1 MFKCIPIFKG
11 CNRQVEFV
19 DKRHCSLPSVPEEI
33 LRYSRTLEELFLDA
47 NHIRDLP
54 KNFFRLHRLRKLG
67 LSDNE
72 IARLPPD
79 IQNFENLV
87 ELDVSRNDIP
97 DIPDDIKHLQNL
109 QVADFSSNPIP
120 KLPAGFSQ
128 LKNLTVLGLN
138 DMSLTTLP
146 VDFGSLTQLESL
158 ELRENLLKHLPESIR
173 QLTKLKRL
181 DLGDN
186 EIEELPP
193 YLGYLPGLHELWLDH
208 NQLERLPPEIG
219 LLTNLTYLDVSE
231 NRLEKLPNE
240 IGGLVNLTDLDL
252 AQNLLE
258 TLPDGVAKLS
268 RLTILKL
275 DQNRLQKL
283 NPTIGCCESM
293 QELILTENFLSEL
306 PVSIGQM
313 TKLSNLNVDRN
324 ALEYLPA
331 EIGNCAN
338 LGVLSLRDNKL
349 KRLPP
354 ELGNCTVL
362 HVLDVSGNQLQYLP
376 YTLVNLQLKAVW
388 LSENQAQPLLTF
400 QPDTDEATGE
410 QVLTCFLL
418 PQQEYQ
424 PITPARELETDS
436 DGWEEREASRT
447 HSVKFSEESTQEKD
461 TPFVRQNTPHP
472 KELKAKAHKLFAKDR
487 SRPEDGNL
495 DTVSEEASTKFAV
508 SGTARIG
515 ANSTIVENIAE
526 TKPIYENHQQ
536 QPVSPKTP
544 TTAISFAPQP
554 VIAQTAGTQ
563 PQSAVNAATVHEP
576 IASVAP
582 EHGNAAVVVAAAAV
596 TAAASVTGDEE
607 EEDFDESERR
617 VGFQVEGE
625 DDDFYKRPM
634 KLHRRDTPHH
644 LKNKR
649 VQHNLTDKK
658 SSEILA
664 NALNQE
670 KKTSQLAPVQSPIQ
684 ENEAAEQSEQQQLQQ
699 QQPFAAPISPIP
711 PPTVPGPLSAG
722 QLLDDAVDGLTELR
736 LEQYE
741 IHIERTTAGLGL
753 SIAGGRGST
762 PFKGDDEGIFISRVT
777 EGGPADLAGLKVGD
791 KVLKVN
797 GINVVDA
804 DHYQA
809 VQVLKACGAVLVL
822 VVEREVT
829 RLIGHPVFSE
839 DGSVSQISVETR
851 PLAAAQQH
859 EKFIPAPIEIIPE
872 QQQLQQQ
879 QQIQQAPANFNSYQ
893 ANVFTTPATA
903 TAAGP
908 TNAANLSQQQQQQ
921 LQPQHVGVGATN
933 GVLENGK
940 DAPLS
945 YLQLHTTL
953 IRDQIGQGL
962 GFSIAGGKGSPPFKD
977 GCDGIFI
984 SRITEGGLA
993 HRDGKIMV
1001 GDRVMAINGN
1011 DMTNAC
1017 HDAAVQCLT
1026 EPQRFV
1032 RLVLQR
1038 EYRGP
1043 LEAPLSPRSPA
1054 VLNSLSPSGYLAN
1067 RPANFNRSIGDMI
1080 SEQAQTNLQHAPTA
1094 APILAQQQQQQYP
1107 AQQQFNYTNQPSAY
1121 EINKTV
1127 TIPNATA
1134 AATTL
1139 TSASVG
1145 GNNAPKTNGFT
1156 TAATTVPYQQPQQQQ
1171 QQQQQIDK
1179 VTGQP
1184 VPAPRRANSI
1194 PLGDAPAEA
1203 TPANGNAAQPPDSA
1217 NKPTATPTAGPNTAA
1232 DASAETQVPPLRP
1245 LTSEDFQAM
1254 IPAHFLSGGSQHQVN
1269 VARGNEV
1276 GVGPSVTVTVNKA
1289 VPDLPMFP
1297 AAPTELGRITETI
1310 TKSTFTETV
1319 MTRVTDN
1326 HLAEPLISEEVILPK
1341 NQGSLG
1347 FSIIGGTDHSCVP
1360 FGSHEPGIFISH
1372 VVPDGIAHK
1381 CGKLRMGDRILKVND
1396 VDISRATHQEA
1407 VMELLKPGDDIKLT
1421 IQHDPLPPGFQEI
1434 TISKAEGERL
1444 GMHIKGGLNG
1454 QRGNPCDPTDEGVF
1468 VSKINSVG
1476 AARRDGRLKVGMRL
1490 LEVNGHSLLGIS
1502 HQDAVNVLRNA
1513 GNEIHL
1519 IACKGYDKSNLIHSI
1534 GAAGGMSTGF
1544 NTTGSR
1550 QGSRASET
1558 GSELSQSQSMS
1569 SLDRDED
1576 ERIRQDFEVFT
1587 PKTESNNDP
1596 SVLASVAALAHSPT
1610 TPPSA
1615 GALPQQHAAE
1625 SDTSKSSAPPPPT
1638 ATTPQDALA
1647 TFANADKTLVQSKE
1661 KSTPEKVLEIVRAAD
1676 AFTSVPPKSPAEHHD
1691 QDKIQKTTTV
1701 VISKHT
1707 LDTNPS
1713 PALAA
1718 ASTPTHT
1725 SPTTLPTAGT
1735 TASTT
1740 NTTTTSPPVSPAL
1753 ATASSR
1759 DVAATAA
1766 SGKTVAAP
1774 PTQQQNIQ
1782 QRRTPTPTS
1791 IHKTRT
1797 EPIAKPTDSRQNQSI
1812 APTTNKATKAEPIYI
1827 IDDEEEEEEDAAE
1840 EEEEE
1845 EPADEHGDD
1854 IDGDEDVFDT
1864 YSPNASADQGD
1875 TDSDYFDRPRPSPR
1889 YTSDSEN
1896 DYRPQ
1901 RPNHERLGNIS
1912 GRSTPDLSGSAYGG
1926 HRKSVSFDLSG
1937 DERSKSDYERSRT
1950 PDGYSRYY
1958 DSEQEYGSARPRL
1971 PRKGILRSASPSSS
1985 NNSTLERCRRPEK
1998 LPPIVPTVAR
2008 IKEIDSPTLQHVR
2021 SSSPLASRGG
2031 SGSSGYRSP
2040 PPPPE
2045 KVTVSTEIE
2054 RENPFREAFLDNSK
2068 SDEYTELAKAMS
2080 KSPSALR
2087 SPREQFFFGS
2097 KSTENLLGAE
2107 RSASSGR
2114 STPSTVVSAQSKS
2127 TEDLLSSSTGA
2138 KPKRI
2143 PPPILPKPKTK
2154 KAELVHNIALDAFQ
2168 KADVGYGDFT
2178 VFEHDPT
2185 TNTIHEIRSPPP
2197 PTTPTVPITPP
2208 PVGGSAKLPVRV
2220 KTPRSPSRPRESPP
2234 PPPVNYS
2241 TMPKLPS
2248 PSPHVKKSE
2257 ETYYL
2262 EVLPPPPP
2270 LSDDEIPPSQRRHT
2284 EFIHENS
2291 PDHILVTEDEHRTIM
2306 LHENEVRNQLR
2317 GASRKSQIPELGAPH
2332 EEAPPVP
2339 HYASIKHSV
2348 NPFIDSS
2355 DDNFDSLPLPPPP
2368 EHLISSAA
2376 LNPGC
2381 DSSSHCDSES
2391 STINI
2396 ASPISS
2402 ITSPNANMQ
2411 PRLDLL
2417 TSAATLQAG
2426 IPSNNPLSPTQ
2437 IFPTAQI
2444 LPVQYTQL
2452 PQPQQPNTTH
2462 ILTGQLVP
2470 NSASHHF
2477 SNSPQNQ
2484 SLFTVGGLVLLP
2496 QAQFT
2501 AATSQVSSSSSSS
2514 LVTTPIFLTTSGG
2527 ATSATTGV
2535 YMKPQQLQQRSPQ
2548 LHLHQRTVLSPTS
2561 DSITTTKVP
2570 KSVSDKKRFFESAM
2584 EDQHKPSQK
2593 TEKVFSFLSK
2603 DEVEK
2608 LRQEEE
2614 RKIATLRR
2622 DKKTGLLD
2630 GAAANGN
2637 DEYDASNNNSAAANS
2652 AAHAATIPCLVGEH
2666 RKLQQQQPHDGGTYG
2681 ANYDYDDD
2689 DRRLVVDHR
2698 HVLRDTIVERDNCDA
2713 DDMSV
2718 AECTTITTT
2727 TTTTRIESLTTP
2739 PPTPAT
2745 PPTPA
2750 AQSQSQ
2756 PQALVKS
2763 GEATEPPTIRLKL
2776 EKPKKSKKTKA
2787 KSKEAAKAP
2796 SVSTTPTDEGVAVEL
2811 VAHRKAPPPP
2821 TQPAQANAQPPAQ
2834 PAAPEWV
2841 ATPLAAF
2848 KSPALVKSLTESTPS
2863 AAATTTA
2870 TATPVTIAQSFKPQ
2884 VDTALAPSVATIA
2897 PAPAPRTTSTQQ
2909 LSSTVA
2915 QFVDIE
2921 RQHADVPSDYNDAE
2935 DTASSI
2941 ESVIAATTPLA
2952 ILSTS
2957 TTRLPNQQKPS
2968 LLPKPKVKVVI
2979 PPALLL
2985 QQTQQQQ
2992 QQQEEEQQQD
3002 TSPTTPSSRI
3012 PIRTANAERRALKA
3026 AAAAA
3031 AVGGAVAGTQVEA
3044 AATSVVVER
3053 SSDAVQHEQ
3062 SPSNGLKS
3070 KAMINAEKRAS
3081 WRAARLRSLEQGAQE
3096 AQSVIQNMNKIADD
3110 LLTTPVATEQTKKI
3124 VFPKIAIKSSD
3135 GPVIIRERE
3144 KILDEKIVRRTE
3156 EVPCPLTG
3164 RPQLRTVEYIEKT
3177 IETEVETCQEKIISL
3192 ELQDPEND
3200 DNDSD
3205 DGGKDKISNP
3215 FASLQHAASA
3225 NQQSATVLAAVTQA
3239 ITTVEDETLEDEEPP
3254 ELLRETALLDTV
3266 DEDDDEEDEEDDDD
3280 DDEDEDDDD
3289 DSEEEEEDE
3298 DEEDAA
3304 SIVTVHANNEKL
3316 FLRTDDDSGPS
3327 DDFDSIG
3334 MFGPSSIDS
3343 VSSISKLRIQ
3353 PVPIT
3358 IHQTLAKEVVVT
3370 APVVPAGVRTTTK
3383 TDYPAHSITT
3393 ASTIVEVVNPLITG
3407 EGQVKSLAVGSTA
3420 QREYPIFDNEIE
3432 KSLRSKPYDDH
3443 IEDIAR
3449 RKGGYDE
3456 AAEDERDD
3464 DDEAEEFSAAATGVL
3479 RSDTFVMPV
3488 VRQQQQQRPP
3498 EELSL
3503 NAKMKN
3509 VLVELLENE
3518 RVKLNLQKSLEEDED
3533 EQHELAYGDSDDEQD
3548 MVDYVATHGANP
3560 SGISRSAARAVSD
3573 DNGNERLLQELIRD
3587 SNRNTI
3593 KKLAVGYDDEES
3605 EEDDDVDEEDE
3616 EEESLD
3622 SSDSEEDGE
3631 ADDDDEAVNITFV
3644 DGCQVIENPNAESTL
3659 KLQKS
3664 QTYTS
3669 MKEAD
3674 QTEASK
3680 QSGAAQE
3687 DVDKDI
3693 EHTVEKLQAE
3703 QRKLEEITKQ
3713 LRKSVENLLA
3723 DDDEIATAI
3732 SQAVID
3738 DEDDAVIQKP
3748 KQNVVHTVETK
3759 TVIGDDGV
3767 KKTIITETIRKPE
3780 HKQTQREPQD
3790 EESGEALFN
3799 KLLHAGGDHKQ
3810 IFDQQ
3815 TGESVITTTTTDADG
3830 TVTTTTTTIS
3840 NVIKSG
3846 IPRAVLLKSEASTA
3860 GTSSSSGSST
3870 SAHTK
3875 PEKQQHSKQKRKG
3888 KNGKK

>member
-424 PITPARELETDS
+424 PITPDYPPGLLYRSSEKFDSSEFHVYQQKARELETDS

-563 PQSAVNAATVHEP
+563 PQSAVNAVTVHEP

-607 EEDFDESERR
+607 EEDFDEAERR

-711 PPTVPGPLSAG
+711 PPTVPGSLPAG

-859 EKFIPAPIEIIPE
+859 EKFIPAPIEIIPQ

-879 QQIQQAPANFNSYQ
+879 QLQQAPANFNSYQ

-908 TNAANLSQQQQQQ
+908 TNAANLSQQQQQ

-1107 AQQQFNYTNQPSAY
+1107 AQQQFNYTTQPSAY

-1127 TIPNATA
+1127 TIPNTTA
-1134 AATTL
+1134 AAATL

-1156 TAATTVPYQQPQQQQ
+1156 TAATTVPYQQPQP

-1217 NKPTATPTAGPNTAA
+1217 NKPTATPTAAGPNPAA
-1232 DASAETQVPPLRP
+1232 DASAETQ
-1245 LTSEDFQAM
+1245 
-1254 IPAHFLSGGSQHQVN
+1254 
-1269 VARGNEV
+1269 
-1276 GVGPSVTVTVNKA
+1276 
-1289 VPDLPMFP
+1289 
-1297 AAPTELGRITETI
+1297 
-1310 TKSTFTETV
+1310 
-1319 MTRVTDN
+1319 
-1326 HLAEPLISEEVILPK
+1326 EVILPK

-1421 IQHDPLPPGFQEI
+1421 IQHDPLPPGFQIEVEILQTEEI

-1544 NTTGSR
+1544 NTGSR

-1576 ERIRQDFEVFT
+1576 ERIRQDFEVFA

-1625 SDTSKSSAPPPPT
+1625 SETSKSSAPPPT

-1740 NTTTTSPPVSPAL
+1740 TTTTTSPPVSPAL

-1759 DVAATAA
+1759 DVAAAAA

-1797 EPIAKPTDSRQNQSI
+1797 ETVAKPTDSRQNQSI
-1812 APTTNKATKAEPIYI
+1812 APTTNKVTKAEPIYI
-1827 IDDEEEEEEDAAE
+1827 IDDEEEEEEGAAE

-1845 EPADEHGDD
+1845 EHADVHDD
-1854 IDGDEDVFDT
+1854 VIDGDEDVFDT

-1896 DYRPQ
+1896 DYRPH

-2021 SSSPLASRGG
+2021 SSSPLPSRGG
-2031 SGSSGYRSP
+2031 SSSSGYRSP
-2040 PPPPE
+2040 PPKPE
-2045 KVTVSTEIE
+2045 KVMVSTEIE
-2054 RENPFREAFLDNSK
+2054 RENPFREAFLDSSK

-2208 PVGGSAKLPVRV
+2208 PAGSSAKLPVRV

-2241 TMPKLPS
+2241 TMPKLAS
-2248 PSPHVKKSE
+2248 PTPHVKKSE

-2339 HYASIKHSV
+2339 HYASIKHS
-2348 NPFIDSS
+2348 
-2355 DDNFDSLPLPPPP
+2355 
-2368 EHLISSAA
+2368 
-2376 LNPGC
+2376 
-2381 DSSSHCDSES
+2381 
-2391 STINI
+2391 
-2396 ASPISS
+2396 
-2402 ITSPNANMQ
+2402 

-2417 TSAATLQAG
+2417 SSAATLQAG

-2470 NSASHHF
+2470 NSTSHHF

-2501 AATSQVSSSSSSS
+2501 AAASQVSSSSSSS
-2514 LVTTPIFLTTSGG
+2514 LVTTPIFLATSGG

-2561 DSITTTKVP
+2561 ESITTTKVP

-2630 GAAANGN
+2630 GPAANGN

-2652 AAHAATIPCLVGEH
+2652 AAHAATISCLAGEH

-2718 AECTTITTT
+2718 AECTTITRT
-2727 TTTTRIESLTTP
+2727 TTTTRIESPTTP
-2739 PPTPAT
+2739 PPTPL
-2745 PPTPA
+2745 TPA
-2750 AQSQSQ
+2750 AQSQAQ
-2756 PQALVKS
+2756 VLAKS
-2763 GEATEPPTIRLKL
+2763 GEAAEPQTTRLKL

-2787 KSKEAAKAP
+2787 KSKEATKAA
-2796 SVSTTPTDEGVAVEL
+2796 SVSSTTPTDDDVAVGL

-2821 TQPAQANAQPPAQ
+2821 TQPTQANTQAPAQAA
-2834 PAAPEWV
+2834 AAPEWV

-2848 KSPALVKSLTESTPS
+2848 KSPALVKSLTESAPS
-2863 AAATTTA
+2863 AASATTTTA
-2870 TATPVTIAQSFKPQ
+2870 TATPVTIAQQSFKPQ

-2897 PAPAPRTTSTQQ
+2897 PAPTPRTTTAQQ

-2941 ESVIAATTPLA
+2941 ESVIAAAPLA

-2957 TTRLPNQQKPS
+2957 TTRLPSQQKPS

-2985 QQTQQQQ
+2985 QQTQQQ

-3044 AATSVVVER
+3044 ATSVVVER

-3062 SPSNGLKS
+3062 SPSNGSKS

-3110 LLTTPVATEQTKKI
+3110 LLTTPVTAEQTKKI

-3225 NQQSATVLAAVTQA
+3225 SQQAATVLAAATQA
-3239 ITTVEDETLEDEEPP
+3239 ITTIEDETLDDEEPP

-3280 DDEDEDDDD
+3280 DDEEEDDDE

-3334 MFGPSSIDS
+3334 IFGPSSIDS

-3383 TDYPAHSITT
+3383 TDYPAHSITA

-3443 IEDIAR
+3443 IEDIVR

-3456 AAEDERDD
+3456 AAEDEPDD
-3464 DDEAEEFSAAATGVL
+3464 DGEAEEFSAAATGVL
-3479 RSDTFVMPV
+3479 RSDTFVMPT

-3518 RVKLNLQKSLEEDED
+3518 RVKLNLQKSLEEDE
-3533 EQHELAYGDSDDEQD
+3533 EAQHELAYGDPDDEQD
-3548 MVDYVATHGANP
+3548 MVDYVASHGANL

-3605 EEDDDVDEEDE
+3605 EEDDDGDEEDE

-3631 ADDDDEAVNITFV
+3631 ADDDDEAVNVTFV

-3687 DVDKDI
+3687 DIDKDI

-3703 QRKLEEITKQ
+3703 QRKLEQITKQ

-3738 DEDDAVIQKP
+3738 DDDEVVIKPP

-3846 IPRAVLLKSEASTA
+3846 IPRAVLLKSEASSA
-3860 GTSSSSGSST
+3860 GTSSSSST
-3870 SAHTK
+3870 STHTK

>member
-258 TLPDGVAKLS
+258 TLPDGIAKLS

-293 QELILTENFLSEL
+293 QELILTENFLSEF

-354 ELGNCTVL
+354 ELGNCSVL

-487 SRPEDGNL
+487 SRPDDGNL
-495 DTVSEEASTKFAV
+495 DTVSEEASSKFAV

-536 QPVSPKTP
+536 QPP

-554 VIAQTAGTQ
+554 IIAQTAGTQ
-563 PQSAVNAATVHEP
+563 QQSAINAVTVHEP

-596 TAAASVTGDEE
+596 TAAACVTGDEE
-607 EEDFDESERR
+607 EEDFDEAERR

-684 ENEAAEQSEQQQLQQ
+684 ENEAAEQSEQQ
-699 QQPFAAPISPIP
+699 PFAAPISPIP
-711 PPTVPGPLSAG
+711 PPTVPGPLPAG

-872 QQQLQQQ
+872 QQQIQQLQQQ
-879 QQIQQAPANFNSYQ
+879 QQQLQQAPANLNSYQ
-893 ANVFTTPATA
+893 ANVFTTPTTA
-903 TAAGP
+903 AVVAAAAGP
-908 TNAANLSQQQQQQ
+908 TNVANLSQQQQQQPQQQ

-1067 RPANFNRSIGDMI
+1067 RPANFNRSIGDII
-1080 SEQAQTNLQHAPTA
+1080 SEQAQTNLQQAPTA
-1094 APILAQQQQQQYP
+1094 APTLAQQQQYPQYP
-1107 AQQQFNYTNQPSAY
+1107 AQQQFNYTTQPSAY
-1121 EINKTV
+1121 EINKTA

-1134 AATTL
+1134 ATL

-1156 TAATTVPYQQPQQQQ
+1156 AAATTVPYQQPQQP

-1217 NKPTATPTAGPNTAA
+1217 NKPTVAPTAGPNPAA

-1269 VARGNEV
+1269 VANGNEV

-1326 HLAEPLISEEVILPK
+1326 HLAEPLISEEVVLPK

-1360 FGSHEPGIFISH
+1360 FGSHETGIFISH

-1558 GSELSQSQSMS
+1558 GSELSQSQSIS

-1587 PKTESNNDP
+1587 PKTEPNNDP

-1610 TPPSA
+1610 TPPSV

-1625 SDTSKSSAPPPPT
+1625 SETSKSGAPTT
-1638 ATTPQDALA
+1638 ATTTPQDALT

-1713 PALAA
+1713 PALLA
-1718 ASTPTHT
+1718 ASPPIHT
-1725 SPTTLPTAGT
+1725 SPTTLPTHT
-1735 TASTT
+1735 TAATT
-1740 NTTTTSPPVSPAL
+1740 TTTTSPPVSPAL
-1753 ATASSR
+1753 AN
-1759 DVAATAA
+1759 VAAA
-1766 SGKTVAAP
+1766 SGNTVAAP

-1797 EPIAKPTDSRQNQSI
+1797 ETVAKPADTRYEYKEMVKKQTIARQDDT
-1812 APTTNKATKAEPIYI
+1812 APKTKKVTKAEPIYI
-1827 IDDEEEEEEDAAE
+1827 IDDEEGEDEDDEEEDEEEEDE
-1840 EEEEE
+1840 EEEEQS
-1845 EPADEHGDD
+1845 DKHV

-1875 TDSDYFDRPRPSPR
+1875 TDSDYFDRARPSPR
-1889 YTSDSEN
+1889 YTSDSET
-1896 DYRPQ
+1896 DYRPH
-1901 RPNHERLGNIS
+1901 RRNHEMLGNIS
-1912 GRSTPDLSGSAYGG
+1912 GRSTPDLSGSAFGG

-1958 DSEQEYGSARPRL
+1958 DSEQEYGSSRPRL

-2021 SSSPLASRGG
+2021 SSSPLSSRGG
-2031 SGSSGYRSP
+2031 SSRGYHSP
-2040 PPPPE
+2040 PPQPE
-2045 KVTVSTEIE
+2045 KLTVSTEIE

-2068 SDEYTELAKAMS
+2068 TDEYTELAKAMS

-2097 KSTENLLGAE
+2097 KSTENLLTSE

-2197 PTTPTVPITPP
+2197 PTTPTVPLTPP
-2208 PVGGSAKLPVRV
+2208 PTGSSAKLPVRV
-2220 KTPRSPSRPRESPP
+2220 KAPRSPSRPRESPP

-2241 TMPKLPS
+2241 TMPKLS
-2248 PSPHVKKSE
+2248 STIAHVKKSE

-2270 LSDDEIPPSQRRHT
+2270 LSDDEIPPSQRRLT

-2291 PDHILVTEDEHRTIM
+2291 PDHILVTEEEHRTIL

-2317 GASRKSQIPELGAPH
+2317 GVSRKSQIPELGAPH

-2355 DDNFDSLPLPPPP
+2355 DDNFDSFPLPPPP
-2368 EHLISSAA
+2368 EHLISSTA

-2402 ITSPNANMQ
+2402 ITSSNANMQ
-2411 PRLDLL
+2411 PRLDFLS
-2417 TSAATLQAG
+2417 SAATLQAG

-2444 LPVQYTQL
+2444 LPVQYTNL

-2470 NSASHHF
+2470 TSASHHF

-2496 QAQFT
+2496 QPQFT
-2501 AATSQVSSSSSSS
+2501 PSTSQVSSSSSSS
-2514 LVTTPIFLTTSGG
+2514 LVTTPIFLATSGG
-2527 ATSATTGV
+2527 TTSSTTGV
-2535 YMKPQQLQQRSPQ
+2535 YMKPQPLQQRPPQ
-2548 LHLHQRTVLSPTS
+2548 LHLHQRSVLQSPTS

-2608 LRQEEE
+2608 LKQEEE

-2622 DKKTGLLD
+2622 DKKSGLLD
-2630 GAAANGN
+2630 GPSANGN
-2637 DEYDASNNNSAAANS
+2637 DEYDASNNNCAAANS
-2652 AAHAATIPCLVGEH
+2652 AAHAVTIPCLAGEQ
-2666 RKLQQQQPHDGGTYG
+2666 RKLQQPNDGRTYEE
-2681 ANYDYDDD
+2681 NYDYDD

-2698 HVLRDTIVERDNCDA
+2698 HVLRDTIVERDNCEA
-2713 DDMSV
+2713 DDMSI

-2727 TTTTRIESLTTP
+2727 TTTTTRNESTATPTP
-2739 PPTPAT
+2739 P
-2745 PPTPA
+2745 
-2750 AQSQSQ
+2750 AQSQPHPQ
-2756 PQALVKS
+2756 PLANS
-2763 GEATEPPTIRLKL
+2763 GEATEPQTPRLKF
-2776 EKPKKSKKTKA
+2776 EKPKKSKKTNA
-2787 KSKEAAKAP
+2787 KSKSKGDAKTP
-2796 SVSTTPTDEGVAVEL
+2796 SVSTTPTDDDVTVGL

-2821 TQPAQANAQPPAQ
+2821 TQPIQANIQPPAQ
-2834 PAAPEWV
+2834 VAAPEWV
-2841 ATPLAAF
+2841 ATPSAHLAAF
-2848 KSPALVKSLTESTPS
+2848 KSPALVKSLTESPTTS
-2863 AAATTTA
+2863 AAT
-2870 TATPVTIAQSFKPQ
+2870 TATPVRIAPSFKLSQ
-2884 VDTALAPSVATIA
+2884 VDTALAQSVATIA
-2897 PAPAPRTTSTQQ
+2897 PAPAPRTAAQQ

-2915 QFVDIE
+2915 QFVDTE
-2921 RQHADVPSDYNDAE
+2921 RQYADVSSDYNDAE

-2941 ESVIAATTPLA
+2941 ESVIAAAPLA
-2952 ILSTS
+2952 VLSTS
-2957 TTRLPNQQKPS
+2957 TLRLRNQQKPS

-2992 QQQEEEQQQD
+2992 QQDEQQHD
-3002 TSPTTPSSRI
+3002 TSPTTPTSRI

-3031 AVGGAVAGTQVEA
+3031 VGGAVTRTHDE
-3044 AATSVVVER
+3044 AATSDVVER

-3062 SPSNGLKS
+3062 SPSNGSKS

-3096 AQSVIQNMNKIADD
+3096 AQCVIKNMNKIADD
-3110 LLTTPVATEQTKKI
+3110 LLTTPIATEQTKKI

-3156 EVPCPLTG
+3156 EVPCPVTG

-3200 DNDSD
+3200 DNNSD
-3205 DGGKDKISNP
+3205 DGENDKISNP

-3225 NQQSATVLAAVTQA
+3225 NKDPATVLVAATQVIA
-3239 ITTVEDETLEDEEPP
+3239 TVEDETLEDEEPP

-3266 DEDDDEEDEEDDDD
+3266 DEDDDEEDDDDDDD
-3280 DDEDEDDDD
+3280 DDEE

-3358 IHQTLAKEVVVT
+3358 IHQTLAKEVFVT
-3370 APVVPAGVRTTTK
+3370 APIVPAGVRTTTK
-3383 TDYPAHSITT
+3383 TEYPAHSITA

-3420 QREYPIFDNEIE
+3420 QYEYPIFDNETE
-3432 KSLRSKPYDDH
+3432 KRLRSKPYDDH

-3449 RKGGYDE
+3449 RKGGFDE
-3456 AAEDERDD
+3456 EAEDEPDD
-3464 DDEAEEFSAAATGVL
+3464 DDEAEKFSAAATGVL
-3479 RSDTFVMPV
+3479 RSDTFVMPTV
-3488 VRQQQQQRPP
+3488 GLQQQQRPQ

-3518 RVKLNLQKSLEEDED
+3518 RVKLNLQKSLEEDEE
-3533 EQHELAYGDSDDEQD
+3533 EQHELAYGDPDDEED
-3548 MVDYVATHGANP
+3548 IVDYAALHGANL
-3560 SGISRSAARAVSD
+3560 SGISRSAAKAVSD

-3605 EEDDDVDEEDE
+3605 EDEDDEEDGDEEDE

-3631 ADDDDEAVNITFV
+3631 AEDDDEAVNITFV

-3669 MKEAD
+3669 MKDAD
-3674 QTEASK
+3674 QTEDK
-3680 QSGAAQE
+3680 QGGAAQE
-3687 DVDKDI
+3687 DIDKDI

-3732 SQAVID
+3732 SQAVQD
-3738 DEDDAVIQKP
+3738 DDDVIIKNP

-3780 HKQTQREPQD
+3780 PKQTHHEQQN

-3846 IPRAVLLKSEASTA
+3846 IPRAVVLKSEASSA
-3860 GTSSSSGSST
+3860 GTSSSGH
-3870 SAHTK
+3870 SANTK
-3875 PEKQQHSKQKRKG
+3875 QEKQHSKQKRKG

>member
-97 DIPDDIKHLQNL
+97 DIPDDIKHLQSL

-146 VDFGSLTQLESL
+146 VDFGCLTQLESL

-240 IGGLVNLTDLDL
+240 IGGLINLTDLDL

-258 TLPDGVAKLS
+258 SLPDGIAKLS

-283 NPTIGCCESM
+283 NPTIGCCENM

-349 KRLPP
+349 KKLPP
-354 ELGNCTVL
+354 ELGNCSVL

-424 PITPARELETDS
+424 PITPDYPPCQLYRSSEKFDSSEFHVYQQKARELETDS

-487 SRPEDGNL
+487 SRVDDANL
-495 DTVSEEASTKFAV
+495 DTVSEETSSKFVV
-508 SGTARIG
+508 SNAARIG
-515 ANSTIVENIAE
+515 PNSTIVEDVAE
-526 TKPIYENHQQ
+526 AKPIYDNHQQ
-536 QPVSPKTP
+536 QPISPQTP
-544 TTAISFAPQP
+544 TAAVSFAQQP
-554 VIAQTAGTQ
+554 VLAQAAGQQQDPNGNSATA
-563 PQSAVNAATVHEP
+563 HEP

-582 EHGNAAVVVAAAAV
+582 EHGNAAVVVTSAIV
-596 TAAASVTGDEE
+596 TAATATSGTADE

-658 SSEILA
+658 ASEILA

-670 KKTSQLAPVQSPIQ
+670 KKIAQLPTVQSPIQ
-684 ENEAAEQSEQQQLQQ
+684 ENVAAEQSEQQLQQQ

-711 PPTVPGPLSAG
+711 PPTVPAPIAAG
-722 QLLDDAVDGLTELR
+722 QIPDDAVDGLTELR

-797 GINVVDA
+797 GIFVVDA

-822 VVEREVT
+822 LVEREVT
-829 RLIGHPVFSE
+829 RLIGHPVFTE
-839 DGSVSQISVETR
+839 DGSVSQISVENR
-851 PLAAAQQH
+851 ALAGQQQQFTQQH

-872 QQQLQQQ
+872 QQQHQQKQ
-879 QQIQQAPANFNSYQ
+879 SAANLNSYQ
-893 ANVFTTPATA
+893 ANVFTTPSA
-903 TAAGP
+903 
-908 TNAANLSQQQQQQ
+908 NAVNLSQQEQQQ
-921 LQPQHVGVGATN
+921 LQPQHVGVATTN

-940 DAPLS
+940 LPQDAPLS

-1011 DMTNAC
+1011 DMTSAC

-1067 RPANFNRSIGDMI
+1067 RPANFNRSIGDI
-1080 SEQAQTNLQHAPTA
+1080 ITEQAQTNLQQTSAPA
-1094 APILAQQQQQQYP
+1094 LAQQQP
-1107 AQQQFNYTNQPSAY
+1107 AQQLFNYNTQPSSY
-1121 EINKTV
+1121 GINKNFTATNV
-1127 TIPNATA
+1127 AAETIPTATV
-1134 AATTL
+1134 
-1139 TSASVG
+1139 S
-1145 GNNAPKTNGFT
+1145 GNIAPKTNGFT
-1156 TAATTVPYQQPQQQQ
+1156 TAATTASNQQLP
-1171 QQQQQIDK
+1171 QQQIDK
-1179 VTGQP
+1179 ITGQP

-1194 PLGDAPAEA
+1194 PLGDAVEE
-1203 TPANGNAAQPPDSA
+1203 TMPANGDAAPHS
-1217 NKPTATPTAGPNTAA
+1217 TTPTKQATTPAI
-1232 DASAETQVPPLRP
+1232 DASSETQMPPLRP

-1269 VARGNEV
+1269 VACGNEV

-1381 CGKLRMGDRILKVND
+1381 CGQLRMGDRILKVND

-1421 IQHDPLPPGFQEI
+1421 VQHEPLPPGFQEI
-1434 TISKAEGERL
+1434 VIIKAEGERL

-1454 QRGNPCDPTDEGVF
+1454 QRGNPVDPTDEGVF

-1490 LEVNGHSLLGIS
+1490 LEVNGNSLLGAS
-1502 HQDAVNVLRNA
+1502 HQDAVNILRNA
-1513 GNEIHL
+1513 GNEIHM
-1519 IACKGYDKSNLIHSI
+1519 IVCKGYDKSNLIHSI

-1544 NTTGSR
+1544 PAPSSR
-1550 QGSRASET
+1550 HGSRASET

-1576 ERIRQDFEVFT
+1576 ERIRQDFEVFA
-1587 PKTESNNDP
+1587 PKTETNNEP

-1610 TPPSA
+1610 IPPSVCF
-1615 GALPQQHAAE
+1615 LSQQNVAE
-1625 SDTSKSSAPPPPT
+1625 SDTSKSGVPQSSQ
-1638 ATTPQDALA
+1638 TPQDAITTL
-1647 TFANADKTLVQSKE
+1647 TNADKTLAQPKE

-1707 LDTNPS
+1707 LDTNPATVGAPS
-1713 PALAA
+1713 PPQA
-1718 ASTPTHT
+1718 T
-1725 SPTTLPTAGT
+1725 G
-1735 TASTT
+1735 
-1740 NTTTTSPPVSPAL
+1740 TTTTTTTTTTTPPVSPAL
-1753 ATASSR
+1753 VSAASTSGKR
-1759 DVAATAA
+1759 AATA
-1766 SGKTVAAP
+1766 P
-1774 PTQQQNIQ
+1774 PQDVEQPQQQ
-1782 QRRTPTPTS
+1782 QRRIPTPP
-1791 IHKTRT
+1791 IQRART
-1797 EPIAKPTDSRQNQSI
+1797 VTKRQDSSYK
-1812 APTTNKATKAEPIYI
+1812 NKEIVKSESAQREDERTLLSLKLKKAEPVYI
-1827 IDDEEEEEEDAAE
+1827 IDDEDEGEGEGEGGHGEDQFE
-1840 EEEEE
+1840 YSK
-1845 EPADEHGDD
+1845 DEYDYDD
-1854 IDGDEDVFDT
+1854 VNDT
-1864 YSPNASADQGD
+1864 FSPNTSADQGD
-1875 TDSDYFDRPRPSPR
+1875 TDSDYFERPRPSPR

-1896 DYRPQ
+1896 DYRPY
-1901 RPNHERLGNIS
+1901 RPSREGLDYIS
-1912 GRSTPDLSGSAYGG
+1912 GRSTPDLTSSTYGG

-1958 DSEQEYGSARPRL
+1958 DSEQEYGSSRVRM

-1985 NNSTLERCRRPEK
+1985 NNSTLERSRRPEK
-1998 LPPIVPTVAR
+1998 LPPILPTVAR

-2021 SSSPLASRGG
+2021 SSSPLTGG
-2031 SGSSGYRSP
+2031 ESKSSGYRSP
-2040 PPPPE
+2040 PPQPE
-2045 KVTVSTEIE
+2045 RVPVYTEIE
-2054 RENPFREAFLDNSK
+2054 RDNPFREAFLDKSK
-2068 SDEYTELAKAMS
+2068 TDEYTELAQAMS
-2080 KSPSALR
+2080 KSPSALK

-2097 KSTENLLGAE
+2097 KSTENLLSSE
-2107 RSASSGR
+2107 RSPSSGR
-2114 STPSTVVSAQSKS
+2114 STPSTVVSAHSKS
-2127 TEDLLSSSTGA
+2127 TEDLISNSTGA

-2143 PPPILPKPKTK
+2143 PPPIMPKPKTK
-2154 KAELVHNIALDAFQ
+2154 KAELVHNVALDAFQ
-2168 KADVGYGDFT
+2168 KADVGHGDFT

-2185 TNTIHEIRSPPP
+2185 TNTIHEVRSPPP
-2197 PTTPTVPITPP
+2197 PTTPTVPLTPTS
-2208 PVGGSAKLPVRV
+2208 GNIAKLPVRI

-2234 PPPVNYS
+2234 PPPINYA
-2241 TMPKLPS
+2241 TMPKPTS
-2248 PSPHVKKSE
+2248 PGVKVKSSE
-2257 ETYYL
+2257 EAFYV
-2262 EVLPPPPP
+2262 EVLPPLQPPP
-2270 LSDDEIPPSQRRHT
+2270 DDELPPSQRRPS

-2291 PDHILVTEDEHRTIM
+2291 PDHILVTEEEHRTIM
-2306 LHENEVRNQLR
+2306 LHENEIRNQLR
-2317 GASRKSQIPELGAPH
+2317 NVGKKSQIPELGAPH
-2332 EEAPPVP
+2332 EDAPPVP
-2339 HYASIKHSV
+2339 HYASIKHS
-2348 NPFIDSS
+2348 
-2355 DDNFDSLPLPPPP
+2355 PP
-2368 EHLISSAA
+2368 
-2376 LNPGC
+2376 
-2381 DSSSHCDSES
+2381 
-2391 STINI
+2391 
-2396 ASPISS
+2396 SP
-2402 ITSPNANMQ
+2402 
-2411 PRLDLL
+2411 D
-2417 TSAATLQAG
+2417 
-2426 IPSNNPLSPTQ
+2426 
-2437 IFPTAQI
+2437 
-2444 LPVQYTQL
+2444 
-2452 PQPQQPNTTH
+2452 H
-2462 ILTGQLVP
+2462 I
-2470 NSASHHF
+2470 
-2477 SNSPQNQ
+2477 
-2484 SLFTVGGLVLLP
+2484 
-2496 QAQFT
+2496 
-2501 AATSQVSSSSSSS
+2501 
-2514 LVTTPIFLTTSGG
+2514 
-2527 ATSATTGV
+2527 
-2535 YMKPQQLQQRSPQ
+2535 K
-2548 LHLHQRTVLSPTS
+2548 
-2561 DSITTTKVP
+2561 TTKVP

-2608 LRQEEE
+2608 LKQEEE
-2614 RKIATLRR
+2614 KKIATLRR
-2622 DKKTGLLD
+2622 DKKSRLLD
-2630 GAAANGN
+2630 GSSANDN
-2637 DEYDASNNNSAAANS
+2637 DENDTSLGSSSAPV
-2652 AAHAATIPCLVGEH
+2652 ATTIAGEH
-2666 RKLQQQQPHDGGTYG
+2666 QNLHSDDE
-2681 ANYDYDDD
+2681 NYEVDYNYEDE
-2689 DRRLVVDHR
+2689 RHLIVHHR
-2698 HVLRDTIVERDNCDA
+2698 NVLRDTIAECDNCVA
-2713 DDMSV
+2713 D
-2718 AECTTITTT
+2718 EK
-2727 TTTTRIESLTTP
+2727 RIESPSPPLSQLQKQRLRIRKQDAEPQTP
-2739 PPTPAT
+2739 T
-2745 PPTPA
+2745 
-2750 AQSQSQ
+2750 S
-2756 PQALVKS
+2756 KY
-2763 GEATEPPTIRLKL
+2763 E
-2776 EKPKKSKKTKA
+2776 KSKKTKA
-2787 KSKEAAKAP
+2787 KAKENVANQGKSPTDDKFPIERSDERVVPP
-2796 SVSTTPTDEGVAVEL
+2796 SVPPHTNPPQQ
-2811 VAHRKAPPPP
+2811 KASQI
-2821 TQPAQANAQPPAQ
+2821 TSEWTIQQPHL
-2834 PAAPEWV
+2834 
-2841 ATPLAAF
+2841 ATF
-2848 KSPALVKSLTESTPS
+2848 KSPALVKSLTDPRTKITSTTIVQAPKTKVESALTSPTS
-2863 AAATTTA
+2863 TTA
-2870 TATPVTIAQSFKPQ
+2870 P
-2884 VDTALAPSVATIA
+2884 D
-2897 PAPAPRTTSTQQ
+2897 PAPRTVAQK
-2909 LSSTVA
+2909 LRSTVA
-2915 QFVDIE
+2915 QFMDAE
-2921 RQHADVPSDYNDAE
+2921 RQQHIEVTSDFNDAE

-2941 ESVIAATTPLA
+2941 ESVI
-2952 ILSTS
+2952 STAPTLRTS
-2957 TTRLPNQQKPS
+2957 KETKEKPS
-2968 LLPKPKVKVVI
+2968 LLPKPRVKVVI

-2985 QQTQQQQ
+2985 HQQQQ
-2992 QQQEEEQQQD
+2992 QQCQQQPQQEEQHEL
-3002 TSPTTPSSRI
+3002 SLSTPSSRI
-3012 PIRTANAERRALKA
+3012 PVRTANAERRVLKA
-3026 AAAAA
+3026 AAAAEGIA
-3031 AVGGAVAGTQVEA
+3031 AQVGVVGVEN
-3044 AATSVVVER
+3044 VVIAMGDR
-3053 SSDAVQHEQ
+3053 SPNVIQREQ
-3062 SPSNGLKS
+3062 SPTNMRQS
-3070 KAMINAEKRAS
+3070 KAVINAEKRAS

-3096 AQSVIQNMNKIADD
+3096 AQDVIKNMNKIADD
-3110 LLTTPVATEQTKKI
+3110 LLVAPVEVKKI

-3164 RPQLRTVEYIEKT
+3164 RPQLRTVEYIEKI

-3192 ELQDPEND
+3192 ELQDPE
-3200 DNDSD
+3200 SD
-3205 DGGKDKISNP
+3205 DDDGSDSRNVKSSSPLTSSTYG
-3215 FASLQHAASA
+3215 ASA
-3225 NQQSATVLAAVTQA
+3225 KDAKTVAAAATQA
-3239 ITTVEDETLEDEEPP
+3239 IVVVADETLEDEEPP
-3254 ELLRETALLDTV
+3254 ELLRETMLLDTV
-3266 DEDDDEEDEEDDDD
+3266 DEYDDDKDGDKVDKANDDNGDDDD
-3280 DDEDEDDDD
+3280 YDE
-3289 DSEEEEEDE
+3289 
-3298 DEEDAA
+3298 EEDAA

-3316 FLRTDDDSGPS
+3316 FLRTDDEFATF
-3327 DDFDSIG
+3327 DDFDGSG
-3334 MFGPSSIDS
+3334 KFSTASIDS
-3343 VSSISKLRIQ
+3343 MASASKLRIQ
-3353 PVPIT
+3353 PMPIK

-3370 APVVPAGVRTTTK
+3370 APMIPADRTLTSTHSSSPTKSETTT
-3383 TDYPAHSITT
+3383 H
-3393 ASTIVEVVNPLITG
+3393 TIVEVVNPLITG
-3407 EGQVKSLAVGSTA
+3407 EGQVQSIVVGKTIEY
-3420 QREYPIFDNEIE
+3420 EYPIFDNETQAR
-3432 KSLRSKPYDDH
+3432 LRPKGVEIQQAAC
-3443 IEDIAR
+3443 IEDEH
-3449 RKGGYDE
+3449 DNDSE
-3456 AAEDERDD
+3456 TEQL
-3464 DDEAEEFSAAATGVL
+3464 AAASAGVL
-3479 RSDTFVMPV
+3479 RSDTFVLPT
-3488 VRQQQQQRPP
+3488 QEKQKNLQLLHQPP
-3498 EELSL
+3498 QELSL

-3518 RVKLNLQKSLEEDED
+3518 RVKLNLQKSLEEDDD
-3533 EQHELAYGDSDDEQD
+3533 EQQEMAYGDSDKDED
-3548 MVDYVATHGANP
+3548 DEVDYAVARGTVIRGGTRLAPRGVGDN
-3560 SGISRSAARAVSD
+3560 
-3573 DNGNERLLQELIRD
+3573 NGNERLLEELIKD

-3593 KKLAVGYDDEES
+3593 EKLAGGLDDDES
-3605 EEDDDVDEEDE
+3605 DADEDDDDE
-3616 EEESLD
+3616 EEEEDSLD
-3622 SSDSEEDGE
+3622 SSDS
-3631 ADDDDEAVNITFV
+3631 DDDAEAEDDEEAVNVTLV
-3644 DGCQVIENPNAESTL
+3644 DGCQVIENRNTEAPL

-3664 QTYTS
+3664 QTYTTI
-3669 MKEAD
+3669 KEAENVLD
-3674 QTEASK
+3674 KSTTEATAELK
-3680 QSGAAQE
+3680 Y
-3687 DVDKDI
+3687 VDKDI

-3723 DDDEIATAI
+3723 DDDAMAG
-3732 SQAVID
+3732 AVCL
-3738 DEDDAVIQKP
+3738 ENEEGCGASTESP
-3748 KQNVVHTVETK
+3748 KQGISRTVETK
-3759 TVIGDDGV
+3759 TVIDEDGG
-3767 KKTIITETIRKPE
+3767 KKTIVVETIHKADSKPKCSE
-3780 HKQTQREPQD
+3780 QSQ

-3799 KLLHAGGDHKQ
+3799 KLLHAGGDLKQ

-3815 TGESVITTTTTDADG
+3815 TGESVITTTTTDPDG

-3846 IPRAVLLKSEASTA
+3846 IPRAVVLKSEASKTQGTTDAGAVGHDRGGQLPFETTVTTTMSSSVETA
-3860 GTSSSSGSST
+3860 GSS
-3870 SAHTK
+3870 
-3875 PEKQQHSKQKRKG
+3875 KQSKQPSKQKRKG
-3888 KNGKK
+3888 KQATSK

>member
-258 TLPDGVAKLS
+258 TLPDGIAKLS

-293 QELILTENFLSEL
+293 QELILTENFLSEF

-354 ELGNCTVL
+354 ELGNCSVL

-424 PITPARELETDS
+424 PITPDYPPGLLYRSSEKFDSSEFHVYQQKARELETDS

-487 SRPEDGNL
+487 SRPDDGNL
-495 DTVSEEASTKFAV
+495 DTVSEEASSKFAV

-536 QPVSPKTP
+536 QPP

-554 VIAQTAGTQ
+554 IIAQTAGTQ
-563 PQSAVNAATVHEP
+563 QQSAINAVTVHEP

-596 TAAASVTGDEE
+596 TAAACVTGDEE
-607 EEDFDESERR
+607 EEDFDEAERR

-711 PPTVPGPLSAG
+711 PPTVPGPLPAG

-851 PLAAAQQH
+851 PLAAAMQH

-872 QQQLQQQ
+872 QQQIQQLQQQ
-879 QQIQQAPANFNSYQ
+879 QQQLQQAPANLNSYQ
-893 ANVFTTPATA
+893 ANVFTTPTTA
-903 TAAGP
+903 AVAAAAAGP
-908 TNAANLSQQQQQQ
+908 TNVANLSQQQQQQPQQQ

-1067 RPANFNRSIGDMI
+1067 RPANFNRSIGDII
-1080 SEQAQTNLQHAPTA
+1080 SEQAQTNLQQAPTA
-1094 APILAQQQQQQYP
+1094 APTLAQQQQYPQYP
-1107 AQQQFNYTNQPSAY
+1107 AQQQFNYTTQPSAY

-1134 AATTL
+1134 ATL

-1156 TAATTVPYQQPQQQQ
+1156 AAATTVPYQQP

-1217 NKPTATPTAGPNTAA
+1217 NKPTAAPTAGPNPAA

-1269 VARGNEV
+1269 VANGNEV

-1326 HLAEPLISEEVILPK
+1326 HLAEPLISEEVVLPK

-1360 FGSHEPGIFISH
+1360 FGSHETGIFISH

-1421 IQHDPLPPGFQEI
+1421 IQHDPLPPGFQIEVEILQTEEI

-1558 GSELSQSQSMS
+1558 GSELSQSQSIS

-1587 PKTESNNDP
+1587 PKTEPNNDP

-1610 TPPSA
+1610 TPPSV

-1625 SDTSKSSAPPPPT
+1625 SETSKSGAPTT
-1638 ATTPQDALA
+1638 ATTTPQDALT

-1713 PALAA
+1713 PALLA
-1718 ASTPTHT
+1718 ASPPIHT
-1725 SPTTLPTAGT
+1725 SPTTLPTHT
-1735 TASTT
+1735 TAATT
-1740 NTTTTSPPVSPAL
+1740 TTTTSPPVSPAL
-1753 ATASSR
+1753 AN
-1759 DVAATAA
+1759 VAAA
-1766 SGKTVAAP
+1766 SGNTVAAP

-1797 EPIAKPTDSRQNQSI
+1797 ETVAKPADTRYEYKEMVKKQTIARQDDT
-1812 APTTNKATKAEPIYI
+1812 APKTKKVTKAEPIYI
-1827 IDDEEEEEEDAAE
+1827 IDDEEGEEEEEDDEEEDEEDE
-1840 EEEEE
+1840 EEEEQS
-1845 EPADEHGDD
+1845 DKHV

-1875 TDSDYFDRPRPSPR
+1875 TDSDYFDRARTSLR

-1896 DYRPQ
+1896 DYRPH
-1901 RPNHERLGNIS
+1901 RRNHEMLGNIS
-1912 GRSTPDLSGSAYGG
+1912 GRSTPDLSGSAFGG

-1958 DSEQEYGSARPRL
+1958 DSEQEYGSSRPRL

-2021 SSSPLASRGG
+2021 SSSPLSSRGG
-2031 SGSSGYRSP
+2031 SSRGYHSP
-2040 PPPPE
+2040 PPQPE

-2068 SDEYTELAKAMS
+2068 TDEYTELAKAMS

-2097 KSTENLLGAE
+2097 KSTENLLTSE

-2168 KADVGYGDFT
+2168 KTHVGYGDFT

-2197 PTTPTVPITPP
+2197 PTTPTVPLTPP
-2208 PVGGSAKLPVRV
+2208 PAGSSAKLPVRV
-2220 KTPRSPSRPRESPP
+2220 KAPRSPSRPRESPP

-2241 TMPKLPS
+2241 TMPKLS
-2248 PSPHVKKSE
+2248 STIAHVKKSE

-2270 LSDDEIPPSQRRHT
+2270 LSDDEIPPSQRRLT

-2291 PDHILVTEDEHRTIM
+2291 PDHILVTEEEHRTIL

-2317 GASRKSQIPELGAPH
+2317 GVSRKSQIPELGAPH

-2339 HYASIKHSV
+2339 HYASIKHS
-2348 NPFIDSS
+2348 
-2355 DDNFDSLPLPPPP
+2355 
-2368 EHLISSAA
+2368 
-2376 LNPGC
+2376 
-2381 DSSSHCDSES
+2381 
-2391 STINI
+2391 
-2396 ASPISS
+2396 
-2402 ITSPNANMQ
+2402 
-2411 PRLDLL
+2411 PRLDFLS
-2417 TSAATLQAG
+2417 SAATLQAG

-2444 LPVQYTQL
+2444 LPVQYTNL

-2470 NSASHHF
+2470 TSASHHF

-2501 AATSQVSSSSSSS
+2501 PSTSQVSSSSSSS
-2514 LVTTPIFLTTSGG
+2514 LVTTPIFLATSGG
-2527 ATSATTGV
+2527 TTSSTTGV
-2535 YMKPQQLQQRSPQ
+2535 YMKPQPLQQRPPQ
-2548 LHLHQRTVLSPTS
+2548 LHLHQRSVLQSPTS

-2608 LRQEEE
+2608 LKQEEE

-2622 DKKTGLLD
+2622 DKKSGLLD
-2630 GAAANGN
+2630 GPSANGN

-2652 AAHAATIPCLVGEH
+2652 AAHAVTIPCLAGEQ
-2666 RKLQQQQPHDGGTYG
+2666 RKLQQPNDGRTYEE
-2681 ANYDYDDD
+2681 NYDYDD

-2698 HVLRDTIVERDNCDA
+2698 HVLRDTIIERDNCEA
-2713 DDMSV
+2713 DDMS
-2718 AECTTITTT
+2718 
-2727 TTTTRIESLTTP
+2727 
-2739 PPTPAT
+2739 
-2745 PPTPA
+2745 
-2750 AQSQSQ
+2750 
-2756 PQALVKS
+2756 
-2763 GEATEPPTIRLKL
+2763 
-2776 EKPKKSKKTKA
+2776 
-2787 KSKEAAKAP
+2787 
-2796 SVSTTPTDEGVAVEL
+2796 
-2811 VAHRKAPPPP
+2811 
-2821 TQPAQANAQPPAQ
+2821 
-2834 PAAPEWV
+2834 
-2841 ATPLAAF
+2841 
-2848 KSPALVKSLTESTPS
+2848 
-2863 AAATTTA
+2863 
-2870 TATPVTIAQSFKPQ
+2870 
-2884 VDTALAPSVATIA
+2884 
-2897 PAPAPRTTSTQQ
+2897 
-2909 LSSTVA
+2909 
-2915 QFVDIE
+2915 
-2921 RQHADVPSDYNDAE
+2921 
-2935 DTASSI
+2935 
-2941 ESVIAATTPLA
+2941 
-2952 ILSTS
+2952 
-2957 TTRLPNQQKPS
+2957 
-2968 LLPKPKVKVVI
+2968 
-2979 PPALLL
+2979 
-2985 QQTQQQQ
+2985 
-2992 QQQEEEQQQD
+2992 
-3002 TSPTTPSSRI
+3002 
-3012 PIRTANAERRALKA
+3012 
-3026 AAAAA
+3026 
-3031 AVGGAVAGTQVEA
+3031 
-3044 AATSVVVER
+3044 
-3053 SSDAVQHEQ
+3053 
-3062 SPSNGLKS
+3062 
-3070 KAMINAEKRAS
+3070 AEKRAS

-3096 AQSVIQNMNKIADD
+3096 AQCVIKNMNKIADD
-3110 LLTTPVATEQTKKI
+3110 LLTTPIATEQTKKI

-3156 EVPCPLTG
+3156 EVPCPVTG

-3200 DNDSD
+3200 DNNSD
-3205 DGGKDKISNP
+3205 DGENDKISNP

-3225 NQQSATVLAAVTQA
+3225 NKDPATVLVAATQVIA
-3239 ITTVEDETLEDEEPP
+3239 TVEDETLEDEEPP

-3266 DEDDDEEDEEDDDD
+3266 DEDDDEEDDDDDDD
-3280 DDEDEDDDD
+3280 DDEE

-3358 IHQTLAKEVVVT
+3358 IHQTLAKEVFVT
-3370 APVVPAGVRTTTK
+3370 APVVPTGVRTTTK
-3383 TDYPAHSITT
+3383 TEYPAHSITA

-3420 QREYPIFDNEIE
+3420 QYEYPIFDNETE
-3432 KSLRSKPYDDH
+3432 KRLRPKPYDDH

-3449 RKGGYDE
+3449 RKGGFDE
-3456 AAEDERDD
+3456 EAEDEPDD
-3464 DDEAEEFSAAATGVL
+3464 DDEAEKFSAAATGVL
-3479 RSDTFVMPV
+3479 RSDTFVMPTV
-3488 VRQQQQQRPP
+3488 GLQQQQRPQ

-3518 RVKLNLQKSLEEDED
+3518 RVKLNLQKSLEEDEE
-3533 EQHELAYGDSDDEQD
+3533 EQHELAYGDPDDEED
-3548 MVDYVATHGANP
+3548 IVDYAALHGANL
-3560 SGISRSAARAVSD
+3560 SGISRSAAKAVSD

-3605 EEDDDVDEEDE
+3605 EDEDDEEDGDEEDE

-3631 ADDDDEAVNITFV
+3631 AEDDDEAVNITFV

-3669 MKEAD
+3669 MKDAD
-3674 QTEASK
+3674 QTEDK
-3680 QSGAAQE
+3680 QGGAAQE
-3687 DVDKDI
+3687 DIDKDI

-3732 SQAVID
+3732 SQAVQD
-3738 DEDDAVIQKP
+3738 DDDVIIKNP
-3748 KQNVVHTVETK
+3748 NQNVVHTVETK

-3780 HKQTQREPQD
+3780 PKQTHHEQQN

-3846 IPRAVLLKSEASTA
+3846 IPRAVVLKSEASSA
-3860 GTSSSSGSST
+3860 GTSSSGH
-3870 SAHTK
+3870 SANTK
-3875 PEKQQHSKQKRKG
+3875 QEKQHSKQKRKG

>member
-1 MFKCIPIFKG
+1 MFNIKLKIKEGDNTLPRSRRSGSLGSTSGRNSPANMSLRSSLASSNRSPSNSLRRKDKRVRIVTTYTDELER
-11 CNRQVEFV
+11 NRQ
-19 DKRHCSLPSVPEEI
+19 
-33 LRYSRTLEELFLDA
+33 Y
-47 NHIRDLP
+47 
-54 KNFFRLHRLRKLG
+54 
-67 LSDNE
+67 
-72 IARLPPD
+72 
-79 IQNFENLV
+79 
-87 ELDVSRNDIP
+87 
-97 DIPDDIKHLQNL
+97 
-109 QVADFSSNPIP
+109 
-120 KLPAGFSQ
+120 
-128 LKNLTVLGLN
+128 
-138 DMSLTTLP
+138 
-146 VDFGSLTQLESL
+146 
-158 ELRENLLKHLPESIR
+158 
-173 QLTKLKRL
+173 
-181 DLGDN
+181 
-186 EIEELPP
+186 
-193 YLGYLPGLHELWLDH
+193 
-208 NQLERLPPEIG
+208 
-219 LLTNLTYLDVSE
+219 
-231 NRLEKLPNE
+231 
-240 IGGLVNLTDLDL
+240 
-252 AQNLLE
+252 
-258 TLPDGVAKLS
+258 
-268 RLTILKL
+268 
-275 DQNRLQKL
+275 
-283 NPTIGCCESM
+283 
-293 QELILTENFLSEL
+293 
-306 PVSIGQM
+306 
-313 TKLSNLNVDRN
+313 
-324 ALEYLPA
+324 
-331 EIGNCAN
+331 
-338 LGVLSLRDNKL
+338 
-349 KRLPP
+349 
-354 ELGNCTVL
+354 
-362 HVLDVSGNQLQYLP
+362 
-376 YTLVNLQLKAVW
+376 
-388 LSENQAQPLLTF
+388 
-400 QPDTDEATGE
+400 
-410 QVLTCFLL
+410 
-418 PQQEYQ
+418 
-424 PITPARELETDS
+424 
-436 DGWEEREASRT
+436 
-447 HSVKFSEESTQEKD
+447 
-461 TPFVRQNTPHP
+461 
-472 KELKAKAHKLFAKDR
+472 
-487 SRPEDGNL
+487 
-495 DTVSEEASTKFAV
+495 
-508 SGTARIG
+508 
-515 ANSTIVENIAE
+515 
-526 TKPIYENHQQ
+526 
-536 QPVSPKTP
+536 
-544 TTAISFAPQP
+544 
-554 VIAQTAGTQ
+554 
-563 PQSAVNAATVHEP
+563 
-576 IASVAP
+576 
-582 EHGNAAVVVAAAAV
+582 
-596 TAAASVTGDEE
+596 
-607 EEDFDESERR
+607 
-617 VGFQVEGE
+617 
-625 DDDFYKRPM
+625 
-634 KLHRRDTPHH
+634 
-644 LKNKR
+644 
-649 VQHNLTDKK
+649 
-658 SSEILA
+658 
-664 NALNQE
+664 
-670 KKTSQLAPVQSPIQ
+670 
-684 ENEAAEQSEQQQLQQ
+684 
-699 QQPFAAPISPIP
+699 
-711 PPTVPGPLSAG
+711 
-722 QLLDDAVDGLTELR
+722 DAVDGLTELR

-859 EKFIPAPIEIIPE
+859 EKFIPAPIEIIPQ

-879 QQIQQAPANFNSYQ
+879 QLQQAPANFNSYQ

-908 TNAANLSQQQQQQ
+908 TNAANLSQQQQQ

-1107 AQQQFNYTNQPSAY
+1107 AQQQFNYTTQPSAY

-1127 TIPNATA
+1127 TIPNTTA
-1134 AATTL
+1134 AAATL

-1156 TAATTVPYQQPQQQQ
+1156 TAATTVPYQQPQP

-1217 NKPTATPTAGPNTAA
+1217 NKPTATPTAAGPNPAA

-1544 NTTGSR
+1544 NTGSR

-1576 ERIRQDFEVFT
+1576 ERIRQDFEVFA

-1625 SDTSKSSAPPPPT
+1625 SETSKSSAPPPT

-1740 NTTTTSPPVSPAL
+1740 TTTTTSPPVSPAL

-1759 DVAATAA
+1759 DVAAAAA

-1797 EPIAKPTDSRQNQSI
+1797 ETVAKPTDSRQNQSI
-1812 APTTNKATKAEPIYI
+1812 APTTNKVTKAEPIYI
-1827 IDDEEEEEEDAAE
+1827 IDDEEEEEEGAAE

-1845 EPADEHGDD
+1845 EHADVHDD
-1854 IDGDEDVFDT
+1854 VIDGDEDVFDT

-1896 DYRPQ
+1896 DYRPH

-2021 SSSPLASRGG
+2021 SSSPLPSRGG
-2031 SGSSGYRSP
+2031 SSSSGYRSP
-2040 PPPPE
+2040 PPKPE
-2045 KVTVSTEIE
+2045 KVMVSTEIE
-2054 RENPFREAFLDNSK
+2054 RENPFREAFLDSSK

-2208 PVGGSAKLPVRV
+2208 PAGSSAKLPVRV

-2241 TMPKLPS
+2241 TMPKLAS
-2248 PSPHVKKSE
+2248 PTPHVKKSE

-2339 HYASIKHSV
+2339 HYASIKHS
-2348 NPFIDSS
+2348 
-2355 DDNFDSLPLPPPP
+2355 
-2368 EHLISSAA
+2368 
-2376 LNPGC
+2376 
-2381 DSSSHCDSES
+2381 
-2391 STINI
+2391 
-2396 ASPISS
+2396 
-2402 ITSPNANMQ
+2402 

-2417 TSAATLQAG
+2417 SSAATLQAG

-2470 NSASHHF
+2470 NSTSHHF

-2501 AATSQVSSSSSSS
+2501 AAASQVSSSSSSS
-2514 LVTTPIFLTTSGG
+2514 LVTTPIFLATSGG

-2561 DSITTTKVP
+2561 ESITTTKVP

-2630 GAAANGN
+2630 GPAANGN

-2652 AAHAATIPCLVGEH
+2652 AAHAATISCLAGEH

-2718 AECTTITTT
+2718 AECTTITRT
-2727 TTTTRIESLTTP
+2727 TTTTRIESPTTP
-2739 PPTPAT
+2739 PPTPL
-2745 PPTPA
+2745 TPA
-2750 AQSQSQ
+2750 AQSQAQ
-2756 PQALVKS
+2756 VLAKS
-2763 GEATEPPTIRLKL
+2763 GEAAEPQTTRLKL

-2787 KSKEAAKAP
+2787 KSKEATKAA
-2796 SVSTTPTDEGVAVEL
+2796 SVSSTTPTDDDVAVGL

-2821 TQPAQANAQPPAQ
+2821 TQPTQANTQAPAQAA
-2834 PAAPEWV
+2834 AAPEWV

-2848 KSPALVKSLTESTPS
+2848 KSPALVKSLTESAPS
-2863 AAATTTA
+2863 AASATTTTA
-2870 TATPVTIAQSFKPQ
+2870 TATPVTIAQQSFKPQ

-2897 PAPAPRTTSTQQ
+2897 PAPTPRTTTAQQ

-2941 ESVIAATTPLA
+2941 ESVIAAAPLA

-2957 TTRLPNQQKPS
+2957 TTRLPSQQKPS

-2985 QQTQQQQ
+2985 QQTQQQ

-3044 AATSVVVER
+3044 ATSVVVER

-3062 SPSNGLKS
+3062 SPSNGSKS

-3110 LLTTPVATEQTKKI
+3110 LLTTPVTAEQTKKI

-3225 NQQSATVLAAVTQA
+3225 SQQAATVLAAATQA
-3239 ITTVEDETLEDEEPP
+3239 ITTIEDETLDDEEPP

-3280 DDEDEDDDD
+3280 DDEEEDDDE

-3334 MFGPSSIDS
+3334 IFGPSSIDS

-3383 TDYPAHSITT
+3383 TDYPAHSITA

-3443 IEDIAR
+3443 IEDIVR

-3456 AAEDERDD
+3456 AAEDEPDD
-3464 DDEAEEFSAAATGVL
+3464 DGEAEEFSAAATGVL
-3479 RSDTFVMPV
+3479 RSDTFVMPT

-3518 RVKLNLQKSLEEDED
+3518 RVKLNLQKSLEEDE
-3533 EQHELAYGDSDDEQD
+3533 EAQHELAYGDPDDEQD
-3548 MVDYVATHGANP
+3548 MVDYVASHGANL

-3605 EEDDDVDEEDE
+3605 EEDDDGDEEDE

-3631 ADDDDEAVNITFV
+3631 ADDDDEAVNVTFV

-3687 DVDKDI
+3687 DIDKDI

-3703 QRKLEEITKQ
+3703 QRKLEQITKQ

-3738 DEDDAVIQKP
+3738 DDDEVVIKPP

-3846 IPRAVLLKSEASTA
+3846 IPRAVLLKSEASSA
-3860 GTSSSSGSST
+3860 GTSSSSST
-3870 SAHTK
+3870 STHTK

>member
-72 IARLPPD
+72 IVRLPPD

-97 DIPDDIKHLQNL
+97 DIPDDIKHLQSL

-146 VDFGSLTQLESL
+146 VDFGCLSQLESL

-240 IGGLVNLTDLDL
+240 IGGLENLTDLDL

-258 TLPDGVAKLS
+258 SLPDGIAKLS

-283 NPTIGCCESM
+283 NPTIGSCENM

-306 PVSIGQM
+306 PASIGQM

-324 ALEYLPA
+324 ALEYLPI

-349 KRLPP
+349 KKLPP
-354 ELGNCTVL
+354 ELGNCSVL

-424 PITPARELETDS
+424 PITPDYPPCQLYRSSEKFDSSEFHVYQQKARELETDS

-487 SRPEDGNL
+487 SRADDAKL
-495 DTVSEEASTKFAV
+495 DTVSEETSSKFSV
-508 SGTARIG
+508 SGASRIG
-515 ANSTIVENIAE
+515 PNSTIVEHITE

-536 QPVSPKTP
+536 PQPLSPQTPKAAVSF
-544 TTAISFAPQP
+544 SQQP
-554 VIAQTAGTQ
+554 VIAQVAGQQPNSDGSSVTA
-563 PQSAVNAATVHEP
+563 HEP

-582 EHGNAAVVVAAAAV
+582 EHGNVAVVVASAAV
-596 TAAASVTGDEE
+596 TAAATSSGTGDDEE
-607 EEDFDESERR
+607 EEDFDEAERR
-617 VGFQVEGE
+617 VGFQVEGA

-658 SSEILA
+658 ASEILA

-670 KKTSQLAPVQSPIQ
+670 KKTAQLPPVQSPIQ
-684 ENEAAEQSEQQQLQQ
+684 ENVAAEQNEQQPLQQQ
-699 QQPFAAPISPIP
+699 QQPFTAPISPIP
-711 PPTVPGPLSAG
+711 PPTVPTPLSTG
-722 QLLDDAVDGLTELR
+722 QLPDDAVDGLTELR

-797 GINVVDA
+797 GISVIDA

-851 PLAAAQQH
+851 PLPAQQQQFTQQH

-872 QQQLQQQ
+872 QQQQQQ
-879 QQIQQAPANFNSYQ
+879 QPVTNFNSYQ
-893 ANVFTTPATA
+893 ANVFTTPSTLTGTA
-903 TAAGP
+903 GA
-908 TNAANLSQQQQQQ
+908 TNAANLSQQQQQQQ
-921 LQPQHVGVGATN
+921 LQPQHVGVATTN
-933 GVLENGK
+933 GILENGK
-940 DAPLS
+940 LTQDAPLS

-984 SRITEGGLA
+984 SRLTEGGLA
-993 HRDGKIMV
+993 QRDGKIMV

-1067 RPANFNRSIGDMI
+1067 RPANFNRSIGDI
-1080 SEQAQTNLQHAPTA
+1080 ITEQAQSNLQPT
-1094 APILAQQQQQQYP
+1094 PVLAQQQP
-1107 AQQQFNYTNQPSAY
+1107 TQQQFNYTTQPSAY
-1121 EINKTV
+1121 ETHKNAA
-1127 TIPNATA
+1127 IPNATA
-1134 AATTL
+1134 ATITAGT
-1139 TSASVG
+1139 AD
-1145 GNNAPKTNGFT
+1145 GNIVPKTNGFT
-1156 TAATTVPYQQPQQQQ
+1156 TAATMTSSKQPQP
-1171 QQQQQIDK
+1171 QQIDK
-1179 VTGQP
+1179 ITGQP

-1194 PLGDAPAEA
+1194 PLGDAAAEA
-1203 TPANGNAAQPPDSA
+1203 MPANGDAAQPF
-1217 NKPTATPTAGPNTAA
+1217 KPAPTTATNPPT
-1232 DASAETQVPPLRP
+1232 DASSETQVPPLRP

-1341 NQGSLG
+1341 NKGSLG

-1372 VVPDGIAHK
+1372 IVPDGIAHK
-1381 CGKLRMGDRILKVND
+1381 CEKLRMGDRILKVND

-1434 TISKAEGERL
+1434 VISKAEGERL

-1454 QRGNPCDPTDEGVF
+1454 QRGNPVDPTDEGVF

-1490 LEVNGHSLLGIS
+1490 LEVNGNSLLGAS
-1502 HQDAVNVLRNA
+1502 HQDAVNILRNA

-1519 IACKGYDKSNLIHSI
+1519 VVCKGYDKSNLIHSI

-1544 NTTGSR
+1544 HTSSSR

-1558 GSELSQSQSMS
+1558 GSELSQSQSIS

-1576 ERIRQDFEVFT
+1576 ERIRQDFEVFA
-1587 PKTESNNDP
+1587 PKTELNNER

-1610 TPPSA
+1610 IPPSA
-1615 GALPQQHAAE
+1615 GALPQQHATE
-1625 SDTSKSSAPPPPT
+1625 SDTSKIGVVPPPPQ
-1638 ATTPQDALA
+1638 TPQDALA
-1647 TFANADKTLVQSKE
+1647 TFTNVEKTLVQTKE

-1713 PALAA
+1713 TGLASSPPATHSLQAA
-1718 ASTPTHT
+1718 
-1725 SPTTLPTAGT
+1725 LPTVG
-1735 TASTT
+1735 
-1740 NTTTTSPPVSPAL
+1740 TTTTTTTTTPPVSPGL
-1753 ATASSR
+1753 DSTVTT
-1759 DVAATAA
+1759 DVASASRTKAAT
-1766 SGKTVAAP
+1766 P
-1774 PTQQQNIQ
+1774 PPQQQQPQQQ
-1782 QRRTPTPTS
+1782 QRRTPTL
-1791 IHKTRT
+1791 
-1797 EPIAKPTDSRQNQSI
+1797 PIQKATAEAITKPKDSRYEYKEMVKSQPHVRCEDES
-1812 APTTNKATKAEPIYI
+1812 APLAHKAKKAEPVYI
-1827 IDDEEEEEEDAAE
+1827 IDDEDEEEGEKECVDDQAEDSKDEAE
-1840 EEEEE
+1840 
-1845 EPADEHGDD
+1845 DD
-1854 IDGDEDVFDT
+1854 IDAF
-1864 YSPNASADQGD
+1864 SPNISADQGD
-1875 TDSDYFDRPRPSPR
+1875 TDSDYFERPHPSPR

-1896 DYRPQ
+1896 DYRPF
-1901 RPNHERLGNIS
+1901 RPNVERLGNIS
-1912 GRSTPDLSGSAYGG
+1912 GRSTPDLSSSTFG

-1958 DSEQEYGSARPRL
+1958 DSEQEYGSTRPRM

-1985 NNSTLERCRRPEK
+1985 NNSTLERCKRPEK

-2008 IKEIDSPTLQHVR
+2008 IKEIDSPTVQHVR
-2021 SSSPLASRGG
+2021 SCSPLSSRDGT
-2031 SGSSGYRSP
+2031 SSGYRSP
-2040 PPPPE
+2040 PPLPE
-2045 KVTVSTEIE
+2045 RVLVSTEIE
-2054 RENPFREAFLDNSK
+2054 RDNPFREAFLDK
-2068 SDEYTELAKAMS
+2068 TKIDEYTELAKAMS
-2080 KSPSALR
+2080 KSPSALK
-2087 SPREQFFFGS
+2087 SPREHFFFGS
-2097 KSTENLLGAE
+2097 KSTENLLSAE
-2107 RSASSGR
+2107 RSVSSGR
-2114 STPSTVVSAQSKS
+2114 STPSTVISTQSKS

-2143 PPPILPKPKTK
+2143 PPPIMPKPVTK
-2154 KAELVHNIALDAFQ
+2154 KAELVHNVALDAFQ

-2185 TNTIHEIRSPPP
+2185 TNTIHEVSSPPP
-2197 PTTPTVPITPP
+2197 PTTPTLPLTPP
-2208 PVGGSAKLPVRV
+2208 AGSIAKLPLRV

-2234 PPPVNYS
+2234 PPPPPINYA
-2241 TMPKLPS
+2241 TMPKPTS
-2248 PSPHVKKSE
+2248 PSVQVRKNDE
-2257 ETYYL
+2257 AEAYYM
-2262 EVLPPPPP
+2262 EVLPPLPPPPP
-2270 LSDDEIPPSQRRHT
+2270 ADEVPPSQRRHS

-2306 LHENEVRNQLR
+2306 LNENEIRNQLR
-2317 GASRKSQIPELGAPH
+2317 SISRKSQIPELGVPH
-2332 EEAPPVP
+2332 EDAPPVP
-2339 HYASIKHSV
+2339 NYASIKHSV

-2368 EHLISSAA
+2368 ENLLSFAA
-2376 LNPGC
+2376 QNPGC

-2396 ASPISS
+2396 VSPISS

-2411 PRLDLL
+2411 PKLDNL
-2417 TSAATLQAG
+2417 SSIAAVQTDT
-2426 IPSNNPLSPTQ
+2426 PSNNPLSPTQ

-2444 LPVQYTQL
+2444 LPVQYTSL
-2452 PQPQQPNTTH
+2452 PQPQQAN
-2462 ILTGQLVP
+2462 IAQVLTGHLIP
-2470 NSASHHF
+2470 TSKSNL
-2477 SNSPQNQ
+2477 SNSQQNQ

-2496 QAQFT
+2496 QATFS
-2501 AATSQVSSSSSSS
+2501 TSTSKTTSSSSSSS
-2514 LVTTPIFLTTSGG
+2514 LVTTPIFLASSGAAG
-2527 ATSATTGV
+2527 GL
-2535 YMKPQQLQQRSPQ
+2535 YIKPPQIQQQAPQ
-2548 LHLHQRTVLSPTS
+2548 IHLHQRTLLSPS
-2561 DSITTTKVP
+2561 SEHITTSKVP

-2608 LRQEEE
+2608 LKQEEE
-2614 RKIATLRR
+2614 RKMATLRR
-2622 DKKTGLLD
+2622 DKKSRLLD
-2630 GAAANGN
+2630 GSSANGN
-2637 DEYDASNNNSAAANS
+2637 DENDAYITSAPAS
-2652 AAHAATIPCLVGEH
+2652 VAATIASEH
-2666 RKLQQQQPHDGGTYG
+2666 RKLQTDDG
-2681 ANYDYDDD
+2681 NYEGDYAYED
-2689 DRRLVVDHR
+2689 DRRLIADHR
-2698 HVLRDTIVERDNCDA
+2698 NVLRERDNSDA
-2713 DDMSV
+2713 DDMRVKSP
-2718 AECTTITTT
+2718 
-2727 TTTTRIESLTTP
+2727 SPSPSP
-2739 PPTPAT
+2739 PP
-2745 PPTPA
+2745 
-2750 AQSQSQ
+2750 QQ
-2756 PQALVKS
+2756 PQPLPVRHPDA
-2763 GEATEPPTIRLKL
+2763 EPQTLKL
-2776 EKPKKSKKTKA
+2776 KFEKSKKSKNAKLKA
-2787 KSKEAAKAP
+2787 NEIAKIQGASKS
-2796 SVSTTPTDEGVAVEL
+2796 
-2811 VAHRKAPPPP
+2811 RKDDI
-2821 TQPAQANAQPPAQ
+2821 
-2834 PAAPEWV
+2834 APERNVERMVSPASPLTSAQINPQLPSQVTSEWTTQQPHL
-2841 ATPLAAF
+2841 ATF
-2848 KSPALVKSLTESTPS
+2848 KSPALVKSLTEPR
-2863 AAATTTA
+2863 AMTTTIA
-2870 TATPVTIAQSFKPQ
+2870 TVAQSPKLEVEF
-2884 VDTALAPSVATIA
+2884 ALTPLTPTPTMT
-2897 PAPAPRTTSTQQ
+2897 PAPAPRTVTQQ
-2909 LSSTVA
+2909 LSSTIA
-2915 QFVDIE
+2915 QFMDAE
-2921 RQHADVPSDYNDAE
+2921 RRQHVEVTNDFNDAE
-2935 DTASSI
+2935 DTESSI
-2941 ESVIAATTPLA
+2941 ESVIAAAPTT
-2952 ILSTS
+2952 TS
-2957 TTRLPNQQKPS
+2957 LPSSLRTPNQKPS
-2968 LLPKPKVKVVI
+2968 LLPKPKVKVII
-2979 PPALLL
+2979 PSALLL
-2985 QQTQQQQ
+2985 QQQQQL
-2992 QQQEEEQQQD
+2992 QEEQHES
-3002 TSPTTPSSRI
+3002 SPPTLTSRI
-3012 PIRTANAERRALKA
+3012 PIRTANSERRALKA
-3026 AAAAA
+3026 AGAAAGTA
-3031 AVGGAVAGTQVEA
+3031 ADCGVASIEKVGIAVG
-3044 AATSVVVER
+3044 ER
-3053 SSDAVQHEQ
+3053 SLDATLREQ
-3062 SPSNGLKS
+3062 SPTNVAKS

-3096 AQSVIQNMNKIADD
+3096 AQNVIKNMNKIADD
-3110 LLTTPVATEQTKKI
+3110 LLVA
-3124 VFPKIAIKSSD
+3124 PAIS
-3135 GPVIIRERE
+3135 
-3144 KILDEKIVRRTE
+3144 
-3156 EVPCPLTG
+3156 
-3164 RPQLRTVEYIEKT
+3164 
-3177 IETEVETCQEKIISL
+3177 EVETCQEKIISL

-3200 DNDSD
+3200 DDDSNDSRRAKSTSPYAFPTY
-3205 DGGKDKISNP
+3205 GVSSKDS
-3215 FASLQHAASA
+3215 
-3225 NQQSATVLAAVTQA
+3225 
-3239 ITTVEDETLEDEEPP
+3239 TTVVAAATPTTVAVAMADETLEDEEPP
-3254 ELLRETALLDTV
+3254 ELLRETMLLDTV
-3266 DEDDDEEDEEDDDD
+3266 DEHDYDDTT
-3280 DDEDEDDDD
+3280 DEDG
-3289 DSEEEEEDE
+3289 EEEGEEE
-3298 DEEDAA
+3298 EEDAA
-3304 SIVTVHANNEKL
+3304 SIVTVHANNEQL
-3316 FLRTDDDSGPS
+3316 FLRTDDESIVS
-3327 DDFDSIG
+3327 DDFDGIG
-3334 MFGPSSIDS
+3334 RCGPSSIDS

-3358 IHQTLAKEVVVT
+3358 LHQTLAKEVVVT
-3370 APVVPAGVRTTTK
+3370 APAVSTRIVPSTNTESPIHG
-3383 TDYPAHSITT
+3383 TT
-3393 ASTIVEVVNPLITG
+3393 AAHTIVEVVNPLISG
-3407 EGQVKSLAVGSTA
+3407 DGQVKCIAVGKITEY
-3420 QREYPIFDNEIE
+3420 EYPIFDNETRMR
-3432 KSLRSKPYDDH
+3432 LRSQRIDSDVTDVDAKKVQQDVDVEHGEDDN
-3443 IEDIAR
+3443 
-3449 RKGGYDE
+3449 
-3456 AAEDERDD
+3456 
-3464 DDEAEEFSAAATGVL
+3464 DDEAEQLAAAATGVF
-3479 RSDTFVMPV
+3479 RSDTFVLPTI
-3488 VRQQQQQRPP
+3488 QQQQHQEQHLQLQHQPQ

-3518 RVKLNLQKSLEEDED
+3518 RVKLNLQKSLEEDD
-3533 EQHELAYGDSDDEQD
+3533 EEQQELAYGDPDDED
-3548 MVDYVATHGANP
+3548 DDAVDYAAVRRREF
-3560 SGISRSAARAVSD
+3560 SGFSRGGVRGTSD
-3573 DNGNERLLQELIRD
+3573 GNGNDRMLVELMRD

-3593 KKLAVGYDDEES
+3593 KKLAGGLDDDDS
-3605 EEDDDVDEEDE
+3605 DVEEDDDEGE
-3616 EEESLD
+3616 EEEDSLD
-3622 SSDSEEDGE
+3622 SSDSEDDAEDDE
-3631 ADDDDEAVNITFV
+3631 EAVNITLI
-3644 DGCQVIENPNAESTL
+3644 DGCQVIENPNTETPL

-3669 MKEAD
+3669 MKDAEQLQD
-3674 QTEASK
+3674 KSTTEVAI
-3680 QSGAAQE
+3680 AQE

-3693 EHTVEKLQAE
+3693 EHTVETLQAE

-3723 DDDEIATAI
+3723 DDDAIAE
-3732 SQAVID
+3732 AVSHTSKG
-3738 DEDDAVIQKP
+3738 ENSKVAE
-3748 KQNVVHTVETK
+3748 NLTHEVVRTVETK
-3759 TVIGDDGV
+3759 TVIDEDGS
-3767 KKTIITETIRKPE
+3767 KKTIVIETIHKPE
-3780 HKQTQREPQD
+3780 SKPKQPERSH

-3799 KLLHAGGDHKQ
+3799 KLLHAGGDLKQ
-3810 IFDQQ
+3810 ILDQQ
-3815 TGESVITTTTTDADG
+3815 TGESVITTTTTDTDG

-3846 IPRAVLLKSEASTA
+3846 IPRAVVLKSESGKTEETTDAESVGRSRETD
-3860 GTSSSSGSST
+3860 GSSS
-3870 SAHTK
+3870 
-3875 PEKQQHSKQKRKG
+3875 KQNKQKRKG
-3888 KNGKK
+3888 KMATSK